1 MSIIYMA
8 LYVENSD
15 GTYLLDNGDK
25 IEYTIDYHSDEDVI
39 DEARLLINV
48 DGHAET
54 DRNIIAKPAVNDDH
68 VVVKSQVRQLSKPV
82 ITIWTEENGALNLD
96 QLEWSFG
103 YGTENSVNYGYCLST
118 KGKIFAGSLT
128 ASSSGSPPGE
138 IKVNLVV
145 NGIEKSDY
153 LITKPNN
160 VFCNHIT
167 FQAPLS
173 LNAGDR
179 INFISKTNNSLVTHA
194 LVSLLIEIDI

>member
-1 MSIIYMA
+1 MIYMSLYA
-8 LYVENSD
+8 LNED
-15 GTYLLDNGDK
+15 GTDFIDENGKK
-25 IEYTIDYHSDEDVI
+25 IEYTVEDI
-39 DEARLLINV
+39 LFNHDLKLFLNK

-54 DRNIIAKPAVNDDH
+54 DRNLIVKPAVNDDH

-82 ITIWTEENGALNLD
+82 ITIWAEENGALNLD

-103 YGTENSVNYGYCLST
+103 NGTENSVNYGYCLPT

-128 ASSSGSPPGE
+128 ASSSGSSPGE

-153 LITKPNN
+153 QITKPNN
-160 VFCNHIT
+160 VFCSHIT

>member
-1 MSIIYMA
+1 MPYA
-8 LYVENSD
+8 ENED
-15 GTYLLDNGDK
+15 RTHFLDENGNK
-25 IEYTIDYHSDEDVI
+25 IEFTVEEIKPYNAE
-39 DEARLLINV
+39 LIFND

-54 DRNIIAKPAVNDDH
+54 HLNIVAKPAVNDNH
-68 VVVKSQVRQLSKPV
+68 VVVKSQIRELSKPV
-82 ITIWTEENGALNLD
+82 ITIWAEENGALNLD

-103 YGTENSVNYGYCLST
+103 NGTENSVNYGYCLPT

-153 LITKPNN
+153 QITKPNN
-160 VFCNHIT
+160 VFSSHIT

>member
-1 MSIIYMA
+1 MA
-8 LYVENSD
+8 LYVENSY
-15 GTYLLDNGDK
+15 GTYLLDDNGDK
-25 IEYTIDYHSDEDVI
+25 IEYTIDYHSDGYII
-39 DEARLLINV
+39 DEAQLLIND

-54 DRNIIAKPAVNDDH
+54 DRNIVAKPAVNDNH
-68 VVVKSQVRQLSKPV
+68 VVVKSQVRELSKPV
-82 ITIWTEENGALNLD
+82 ITIWAEENGALNLD

-103 YGTENSVNYGYCLST
+103 NGTENSVNYGYCLPT

-153 LITKPNN
+153 QITKPNN

-194 LVSLLIEIDI
+194 LVSLLIEIDV

>member
-1 MSIIYMA
+1 MSYIHMA
-8 LYVENSD
+8 LYAKNEDETDFVDS
-15 GTYLLDNGDK
+15 NGKK
-25 IEYTIDYHSDEDVI
+25 IEYTVEEGMPIEVG
-39 DEARLLINV
+39 LLIND

-54 DRNIIAKPAVNDDH
+54 YLHIIAKPAVNDDH

-82 ITIWTEENGALNLD
+82 ITIWAEENGALNLD

-103 YGTENSVNYGYCLST
+103 NGTENSVNYGYCLST

-138 IKVNLVV
+138 IKVHLVV

-153 LITKPNN
+153 QITKPNN